1 MNRRAR
7 HEPQQAGLPADDAPA
22 AAAVV
27 AEGAGAP
34 APASSRASGA
44 VDEGNVDTGGPRIDG
59 IGGSDLEGG
68 AAGGPYAA
76 FWRETERLTEAG
88 ALRRLSGAFARFVAT
103 LGAGEGASGGRGTS
117 GDGALL
123 LAALVLSELEG
134 RGHSCLLLS
143 DLAGDPAAL
152 LGWLD
157 DDWKALARAARPLPR
172 GAKGWSARLAACE
185 QVWQAGNLDYGQPLV
200 LDTEAAG
207 GSGARLY
214 LRRYWRDETL
224 VAASIR
230 ARALDRRQVDTA
242 RVHAWLDQLFG
253 ARRPDDA
260 AQGPDWQKLACAV
273 ALRGAVAIITG
284 GPGTGKTYTVARLL
298 ALLFATAPDAARQ
311 RVALAAPTG
320 KAAARLKQSI
330 DKALGELAERVGAA
344 LPLRELTARM
354 GAARTLHS
362 LLGAR
367 PDTRAFAHH
376 RGNPLDVDVLIV
388 DEASMV
394 HLEMMASLLDAL
406 PPGAILILLGDKDQL
421 ASVEAGA
428 VLGDLCHD
436 AQAGNYD
443 AATLDYVKAASG
455 EDVPAAFAGAGGAL
469 AQQTV
474 MLRHSRR
481 FGGPIGR
488 LALAVN
494 RGDVEAAIAEL
505 RSGAPLRW
513 IERAQQQHAIALA
526 EDGYRPYLQLLRATL
541 ARAADGCAAHD
552 DHEQRVRAVLQRF
565 EAFRILC
572 AVREGEWGV
581 QGLNGAIEARLEQAG
596 LVRRGGDWYV
606 GRPVMVTRNDYGT
619 GVFNGDIGLTL
630 DDPARPGSLRV
641 YFLEGDKVRSVLA
654 TRLRHVETAYAMT
667 VHKSQGSEFAHTVLA
682 LPKEGG
688 AVLARELVY
697 TGITRASAAF
707 TLVTPSAA
715 VLGEAVE
722 RRTHRASGLRA
733 MVER

>member
-1 MNRRAR
+1 MK
-7 HEPQQAGLPADDAPA
+7 
-22 AAAVV
+22 
-27 AEGAGAP
+27 
-34 APASSRASGA
+34 
-44 VDEGNVDTGGPRIDG
+44 DEMSV
-59 IGGSDLEGG
+59 LE
-68 AAGGPYAA
+68 AHPA
-76 FWRETERLTEAG
+76 FWQEVERLTEAG
-88 ALRRLSGAFARFVAT
+88 ELRRLSGAFARFIAT
-103 LGAGEGASGGRGTS
+103 LGVDARKENN
-117 GDGALL
+117 ALL

-143 DLAGDPAAL
+143 DLAEAPAAL
-152 LGWLD
+152 LGWPEEE
-157 DDWKALARAARPLPR
+157 WKALAKAAKPLPKNVK
-172 GAKGWSARLAACE
+172 AWIAQLAACE
-185 QVWQAGNLDYGQPLV
+185 QVWQVGNLDYGQPLV
-200 LDTEAAG
+200 LDD
-207 GSGARLY
+207 SRLY

-224 VAASIR
+224 VAGCIR
-230 ARALDRRQVDTA
+230 ERALERHPV
-242 RVHAWLDQLFG
+242 
-253 ARRPDDA
+253 DA
-260 AQGPDWQKLACAV
+260 AQVHRWLDMLFVSPRSADDANTPDWQKLACAV
-273 ALRGAVAIITG
+273 ALRGSVAIITG

-330 DKALGELAERVGAA
+330 DKALGELADRVGEA
-344 LPLRELTARM
+344 LPLRELTKRM

-367 PDTRAFAHH
+367 PDTRAFAHNK
-376 RGNPLDVDVLIV
+376 GNPLDVDVLIV

-406 PPGAILILLGDKDQL
+406 PAGATLVLLGDKDQL

-436 AQAGNYD
+436 AQAGHYD
-443 AATLDYVKAASG
+443 HETMDYVRAASG
-455 EDVPAAFAGAGGAL
+455 EAIPEAYAGTGGPL

-494 RGDVEAAIAEL
+494 RGDVDAAVEVL
-505 RSGAPLRW
+505 REGGPVRW
-513 IERAQQQHAIALA
+513 IEHAHQHHVIALA
-526 EDGYRPYLQLLRATL
+526 VDGYRPYLELLKREHLRT
-541 ARAADGCAAHD
+541 GPKEAHED
-552 DHEQRVRAVLQRF
+552 WVRTVLRRF

-581 QGLNGAIEARLEQAG
+581 EGLNGAIEQRLENAG
-596 LVRRGGDWYV
+596 LFRRGGDWYV
-606 GRPVMVTRNDYGT
+606 GRPVMVTRNDYAT

-630 DDPARPGSLRV
+630 EDPARPGSLRV

-688 AVLARELVY
+688 TLLARELVY
-697 TGITRASAAF
+697 TGITRASEAF
-707 TLVTPSAA
+707 TLVTPGAA
-715 VLGEAVE
+715 VLGEAIL
-722 RRTHRASGLRA
+722 RRTHRASGLRG
-733 MVER
+733 MIER

>member
-1 MNRRAR
+1 MA
-7 HEPQQAGLPADDAPA
+7 Q
-22 AAAVV
+22 
-27 AEGAGAP
+27 
-34 APASSRASGA
+34 
-44 VDEGNVDTGGPRIDG
+44 
-59 IGGSDLEGG
+59 
-68 AAGGPYAA
+68 
-76 FWRETERLTEAG
+76 
-88 ALRRLSGAFARFVAT
+88 
-103 LGAGEGASGGRGTS
+103 
-117 GDGALL
+117 
-123 LAALVLSELEG
+123 
-134 RGHSCLLLS
+134 
-143 DLAGDPAAL
+143 LAG
-152 LGWLD
+152 
-157 DDWKALARAARPLPR
+157 
-172 GAKGWSARLAACE
+172 CE
-185 QVWQAGNLDYGQPLV
+185 QVWQVGELDYGQPLV
-200 LDTEAAG
+200 LDG
-207 GSGARLY
+207 GADEARLY
-214 LRRYWRDETL
+214 LRRYWRDETI
-224 VAASIR
+224 VATSVRER
-230 ARALDRRQVDTA
+230 ARERREVDVPA
-242 RVHAWLDQLFG
+242 VRSWLDLLF
-253 ARRPDDA
+253 ASQRA
-260 AQGPDWQKLACAV
+260 SEKPDWQKLACAV
-273 ALRGAVAIITG
+273 ALRGRMAIITG

-311 RVALAAPTG
+311 RIALAAPTG

-330 DKALGELAERVGAA
+330 DKALGELADKVGER

-367 PDTRAFAHH
+367 PDSRAFAHH

-406 PPGAILILLGDKDQL
+406 PPGATLVLLGDKDQL

-436 AQAGNYD
+436 AQSGNYD
-443 AATLDYVKAASG
+443 EATVAYVRAAAGEEIPPDYVH
-455 EDVPAAFAGAGGAL
+455 AGGAL

-481 FGGPIGR
+481 FGGPIGQ

-494 RGDVEAAIAEL
+494 AGDVDAAAAVL
-505 RSGAPLRW
+505 RARGGPDVEGAHGLRW
-513 IERAQQQHAIALA
+513 IEHAQQQHAIGLAL
-526 EDGYRPYLQLLRATL
+526 EGYRPYLRLLGEPAGV
-541 ARAADGCAAHD
+541 DG
-552 DHEQRVRAVLQRF
+552 HEDWVRAVLQRF

-581 QGLNGAIEARLEQAG
+581 EGLNTAIEQRLGDVG
-596 LVRRGGDWYV
+596 LIRRTGEWYV
-606 GRPVMVTRNDYGT
+606 GRPVMVTRNDYAT
-619 GVFNGDIGLTL
+619 NVFNGDIGLTL
-630 DDPARPGSLRV
+630 ADPARPGSLRV

-697 TGITRASAAF
+697 TGITRASREF
-707 TLVTPSAA
+707 TLLTPVPN
-715 VLGEAVE
+715 VLAEAIQK
-722 RRTHRASGLRA
+722 RTHRASGLRG

>member
-1 MNRRAR
+1 MKDSSTT
-7 HEPQQAGLPADDAPA
+7 PQDD
-22 AAAVV
+22 
-27 AEGAGAP
+27 GH
-34 APASSRASGA
+34 
-44 VDEGNVDTGGPRIDG
+44 
-59 IGGSDLEGG
+59 
-68 AAGGPYAA
+68 AA
-76 FWRETERLTEAG
+76 FWTEVERLTEAG
-88 ALRRLSGAFARFVAT
+88 ELRRLSGAFARFVAT
-103 LGAGEGASGGRGTS
+103 LGPGTTP
-117 GDGALL
+117 LL

-143 DLAGDPAAL
+143 DLAGDPATL
-152 LGWLD
+152 LGWD
-157 DDWKALARAARPLPR
+157 EDDWKALARAAKPLPKSV
-172 GAKGWSARLAACE
+172 KGWTEKLAGCE
-185 QVWQAGNLDYGQPLV
+185 QVWEVESFDYDQPLV
-200 LDTEAAG
+200 LDGE
-207 GSGARLY
+207 RLY

-224 VAASIR
+224 VAGSVR
-230 ARALDRRQVDTA
+230 ARALDRHPVEPGE
-242 RVHAWLDQLFG
+242 VHRWLDLLFASVEVPG
-253 ARRPDDA
+253 TNPH
-260 AQGPDWQKLACAV
+260 PDWQKLACAI

-311 RVALAAPTG
+311 RIALAAPTG

-330 DKALGELAERVGAA
+330 DKALTELDARIGEA
-344 LPLRELTARM
+344 LPLRELTLRM

-367 PDTRAFAHH
+367 PDSRSFAYH

-406 PPGAILILLGDKDQL
+406 PPGATLILLGDKDQL

-428 VLGDLCHD
+428 VLGDLCHS
-436 AQAGNYD
+436 AQAGDYD
-443 AATLDYVKAASG
+443 VDTLAYIRAASG
-455 EDVPAAFAGAGGAL
+455 EVVPAEFAGAGGPL

-494 RGDVEAAIAEL
+494 AGDVDAAVDVL
-505 RSGAPLRW
+505 REGDPAVRW
-513 IERAQQQHAIALA
+513 FEHAQPHNLLALA
-526 EDGYRPYLQLLRATL
+526 DGGYRPYLERL
-541 ARAADGCAAHD
+541 AAGPQGLP
-552 DHEQRVRAVLQRF
+552 HEDWVRAVLQHF
-565 EAFRILC
+565 ESFRILC
-572 AVREGEWGV
+572 ALREGEWGV
-581 QGLNGAIEARLEQAG
+581 EGLNGAIEQRLENAG
-596 LVRRGGDWYV
+596 LIVRGGDWYV

-619 GVFNGDIGLTL
+619 GVYNGDIGLTL
-630 DDPARPGSLRV
+630 PDPSRPDSLRV
-641 YFLEGDKVRSVLA
+641 WFLEGDTVRSVLA

-697 TGITRASAAF
+697 TGITRASRRF
-707 TLVTPSAA
+707 TLTTPAPA
-715 VLGEAVE
+715 VLGEAILK
-722 RRTHRASGLRA
+722 RTHRASGLRG
-733 MVER
+733 MIER